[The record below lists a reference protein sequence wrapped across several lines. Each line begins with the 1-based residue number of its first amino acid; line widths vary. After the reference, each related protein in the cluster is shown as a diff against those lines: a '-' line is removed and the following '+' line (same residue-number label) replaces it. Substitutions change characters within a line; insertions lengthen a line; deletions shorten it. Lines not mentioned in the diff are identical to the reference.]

1 MAIIGMGRVGIRSIA
16 APAPTTSYLLDTY
29 GGAAVGYSLRKLSS
43 TYTGSAIRVRRSSDN
58 TEQNI
63 GFDGSGNLDTS
74 ALTSFVGA
82 GDGFVTMWYDQSGA
96 GVNVKQT
103 NALGQPLIVLSGVIY
118 TKNGKPAVYFSELS
132 GQRYMDST
140 SSVGSLPAF
149 TLAAVI
155 FPIKRN
161 NYDKLFTIGIEA
173 TDSAISYCMSNGGTA
188 FDWQAGD
195 FMMYGNGYT
204 PLSPRII
211 SNGAS
216 HPNNMM
222 TQSFITMGTSNTKAF
237 FNNVEIPYRV
247 QLNGTPDINTGIFT
261 LGNNDASA
269 ATQQFGGY
277 IQELIL
283 FKVNRIADRTPISTN
298 QNTYYSIY

>member
-1 MAIIGMGRVGIRSIA
+1 MYYPLISSMNKT
-16 APAPTTSYLLDTY
+16 APFSYLLDTY
-29 GGAAVGYSLRKLSS
+29 SGASVAYSLRKLSS
-43 TYTGSAIRVRRSSDN
+43 TYTGNAIRVRRTTPDF

-63 GFDGSGNLDTS
+63 GFVNNELDTV
-74 ALTSFVGA
+74 ALLSFIGA
-82 GDGFVTMWYDQSGA
+82 GDGFVTTWYDQSGA
-96 GVNVKQT
+96 GVNVSRSG
-103 NALGQPLIVLSGVIY
+103 ALTQPQIASSGVIY
-118 TKNGKPAVYFSELS
+118 TKNGKPAVYWREVD

-140 SSVGSLPAF
+140 ISVGSLPAF
-149 TLAAVI
+149 TVAAVI

-173 TDSAISYCMSNGGTA
+173 ADSAISYCMSNGGSA

-195 FMMYGNGYT
+195 FMMYGNGYSG
-204 PLSPRII
+204 LAPRII

-247 QLNGTPDINTGIFT
+247 QLNGTPDISTGIFT
-261 LGNNDASA
+261 LGNNNAAS
-269 ATQQFGGY
+269 ATQQFSGY

-283 FKVNRIADRTPISTN
+283 FNVNRIADRTPISNN
-298 QNTYYSIY
+298 QNTYYSI